1 VYTPTLWT
9 TIITQTSVYQQ
20 RKNEL
25 KIMNQF
31 DIDELPL
38 PSASIHAQNCDGL
51 SERSCLQAPVINDTD
66 FRVTC

>member
-9 TIITQTSVYQQ
+9 TIITQTSVYEQQ
-20 RKNEL
+20 KNEL

-38 PSASIHAQNCDGL
+38 PSVSIPA
-51 SERSCLQAPVINDTD
+51 
-66 FRVTC
+66 